1 MTAHAAA
8 ATGTR
13 APRLPRVPPVTLARV
28 FWRCLFL
35 QAAWN
40 RRGMQN
46 LGFAYAIDPALR
58 ALYADEVSREE
69 ALRRHLGFFNCH
81 PYMAAA
87 IVGGAIHHE
96 ERVAAGAEPGQG
108 PLAYKQTLQG
118 PLAAVGDGFFW
129 TALRPFFGALA
140 ALGALVYG
148 PVAIV
153 AALAV
158 YNVVHFALRIGLFRA
173 GYLRGD
179 QIVQTV
185 ARLSLPIAADRLRGA
200 GAALC
205 GASGAVVVMHASGAG
220 GFVAAGVAAASA
232 GAGYLVLARGARLLP
247 TAYVA
252 TLAGVALA
260 FLIGHLHG
268 SS

>member
-1 MTAHAAA
+1 MSAK
-8 ATGTR
+8 
-13 APRLPRVPPVTLARV
+13 VPPRTLARV

-58 ALYADEVSREE
+58 ALYPDPARRGE
-69 ALRRHLGFFNCH
+69 ALKRHLGFFNCH

-96 ERVAAGAEPGQG
+96 ERVAAGAESGAG
-108 PLAYKQTLQG
+108 PLTYKQTLQG
-118 PLAAVGDGFFW
+118 PLAAIGDGFFW

-140 ALGALVYG
+140 AVGGLLLGM
-148 PVAIV
+148 PAIV
-153 AALAV
+153 AAIVV
-158 YNVVHFALRIGLFRA
+158 YNTIHLALRIGLFRA
-173 GYLRGD
+173 GYLQGD
-179 QIVQTV
+179 ALVGTI
-185 ARLSLPIAADRLRGA
+185 ARLSLPVAADHLRAA
-200 GAALC
+200 GAALA
-205 GASGAVVVMHASGAG
+205 GIAAAVVLLRAAAISGPLAG
-220 GFVAAGVAAASA
+220 VLAALAAGLGYVA
-232 GAGYLVLARGARLLP
+232 LARGARLLP

-252 TLAGVALA
+252 TLAGICAALVT
-260 FLIGHLHG
+260 GHFHG